1 MPSLADQQKPY
12 SDSLRHIGR
21 MPHPPP
27 SVQRFLLCRCP
38 FPSFCCTSTVRRP
51 FLLPSMRRFALPFFP
66 LLFLFVPSGIG
77 QYYGSNFL
85 SALRG
90 YGTDLCRFVS
100 CPLGQYCI
108 NGVCQVNSV
117 ASGLYGGGY
126 GSALYGGVG
135 AGAGGSLGLYG
146 AANKLCADTVDCYS
160 GQVCLAGRCSF
171 QSGGYSTGGL
181 GPAGYGVGYGGNG
194 IGYGGAYG
202 LGMGT
207 DLASSSLYS
216 PYGYGGGGYSPF
228 ASLANRPS
236 GLLSCTLMQDCP
248 NGQICVNGFCSESN
262 VAYGGSQMLKT
273 PPNCASGAICP
284 VGYYCMGGLCAKDLL
299 SQTSTCSLGFVC
311 PPAQSC
317 QFGRCMPSTS
327 SLMYGKKRKK

>member
-1 MPSLADQQKPY
+1 M
-12 SDSLRHIGR
+12 
-21 MPHPPP
+21 
-27 SVQRFLLCRCP
+27 
-38 FPSFCCTSTVRRP
+38 
-51 FLLPSMRRFALPFFP
+51 
-66 LLFLFVPSGIG
+66 FLFVPSGIG
-77 QYYGSNFL
+77 QFYGSNFL

-108 NGVCQVNSV
+108 NGVCQVNSA
-117 ASGLYGGGY
+117 ASGFYGGGY
-126 GSALYGGVG
+126 GSALYGGAGVG

-146 AANKLCADTVDCYS
+146 AANKCLAKYCLFFDKFYSVKVCADTVDCYS

-181 GPAGYGVGYGGNG
+181 GTAGYGIGYGGNGIGYGGNGIGYGGNG

-216 PYGYGGGGYSPF
+216 PYGYGGGGGYSPF

-236 GLLSCTLMQDCP
+236 GLLPCTLMQDCP

-311 PPAQSC
+311 PPGQSC